1 MKGGDFLEFKK
12 NLEERIKT
20 QAELLFKEKGEEVYV
35 SAKNFLDSDGESFV
49 KYLFDSAQKYDE
61 LLTSLNRVDNFGD
74 ELKQGFNHGIIAL
87 NGTSGVGQSF
97 VMKFI
102 KEELK
107 NKGVSFDRIYLLAT
121 RTPRSNE
128 GDRDPYIFVNKKD
141 NSYECIF
148 SGKTFSKGD
157 VYLEY
162 ESRPGAFNA
171 ILMSDLEKSKNNLMY
186 LETVIPT
193 LLKMK
198 NESFNG
204 FDALGD
210 DLRIAYLA
218 ADSGKEWLYRLV
230 AREPDKI
237 SDENF
242 RNKLIGR
249 VDSSL
254 KDMYVASKE
263 QIPSV
268 VHVLDNGHITA
279 KKVLTAW
286 NIL

>member
-1 MKGGDFLEFKK
+1 MNGGDFLEFKK
-12 NLEERIKT
+12 KLEERIRN
-20 QAELLFKEKGEEVYV
+20 QSDLLFKEKAEEVY
-35 SAKNFLDSDGESFV
+35 SDARTFLESDGDTFV
-49 KYLFDSAQKYDE
+49 KYLFDSANKYDE
-61 LLTSLNRVDNFGD
+61 LLDSLNLINDFGT
-74 ELKQGFNHGIIAL
+74 ELKQGFDKGIIAL
-87 NGTSGVGQSF
+87 NGTSGVGQSY

-102 KEELK
+102 EQELK

-121 RTPRSNE
+121 RAPRSNE
-128 GDRDPYIFVNKKD
+128 GHKDPYIFVNKQD
-141 NSYECIF
+141 NLYKCIF
-148 SGKTFSKGD
+148 SGESFSKDD

-162 ESRPGAFNA
+162 ESRPGAHNV
-171 ILMSDLEKSKNNLMY
+171 ILKADLEKSKDNLMY

-193 LLKMK
+193 LLKMQ
-198 NESFNG
+198 NESING
-204 FDALGD
+204 FDALGNN
-210 DLRIAYLA
+210 LKIAYLA

-237 SDENF
+237 SDESF

-254 KDMYVASKE
+254 KDMYVASE
-263 QIPSV
+263 NQIPSV
-268 VHVLDNGHITA
+268 VHVLDHGPDTA